1 MRAGRRDRL
10 IRIERIIVTKDSA
23 GADVETW
30 TLLAN
35 EWAEYLPMRGKEIIA
50 AQQRL
55 GESVAVFRILFRD
68 DITRKHRIVMDGVA
82 FEINNIDPIKRRT
95 GLELLCRQIDEN

>member
-10 IRIERIIVTKDSA
+10 IRIDRLVVTKDAA
-23 GADVETW
+23 GADVEAW
-30 TLLAN
+30 VLHAQ

-68 DITRKHRIVMDGVA
+68 DITRKHSILMGGVRY
-82 FEINNIDPIKRRT
+82 EIANIDPVKRRT